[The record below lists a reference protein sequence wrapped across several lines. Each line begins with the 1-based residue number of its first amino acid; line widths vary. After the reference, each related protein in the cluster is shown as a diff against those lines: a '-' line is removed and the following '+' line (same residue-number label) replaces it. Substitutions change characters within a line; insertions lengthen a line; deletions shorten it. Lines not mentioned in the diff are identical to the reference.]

1 MGRATSPPVT
11 EMRQRFCVAA
21 RRGRDGEMVCGVVD
35 GRDVGLADE
44 GDPLAVGGPS
54 GRTVCAEVGGDLRE
68 VRAFVFVVRGYD
80 PNVRVKV
87 AVGVGRAAVAGESE
101 KMTIGRPGR
110 LVVIVIA

>member
-1 MGRATSPPVT
+1 MKRPSGEKRGRRTLRSNARVRTFSSPPD
-11 EMRQRFCVAA
+11 A
-21 RRGRDGEMVCGVVD
+21 
-35 GRDVGLADE
+35 

-87 AVGVGRAAVAGESE
+87 AIGVGRAAVAGESE